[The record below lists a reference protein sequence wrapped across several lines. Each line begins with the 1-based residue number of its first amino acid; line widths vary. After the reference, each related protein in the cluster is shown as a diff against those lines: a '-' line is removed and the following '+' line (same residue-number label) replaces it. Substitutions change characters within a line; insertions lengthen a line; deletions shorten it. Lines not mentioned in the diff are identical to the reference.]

1 MKPIL
6 SREQIRELD
15 RLAIEENKVPS
26 LVLMENAGRGAAEV
40 IEAEL
45 LSQTDRARSRDVVIV
60 CGAGNNG
67 GDGFVVARR
76 LRNAGFSVLVF
87 LAASALK
94 LKGDARANHDAWVGL
109 GGGVSELSG
118 PTARIEFERALGS
131 AGLLVDALF
140 GTGLDREVKDEMR
153 ALIEM
158 INAAPC
164 PKVAL
169 DVPSGLDANTGAV
182 LGACIRADLT
192 VTFAH
197 YKLGLLTTSGAEHAG
212 RLRVA
217 DIGLPDEFHG
227 KVGHS
232 AELIEAVDVAATI
245 ARRPAAAHKASA
257 GRVVIVAGSPGKTG
271 AALLV
276 ARGSGFSVA
285 GSPGKTGAALLVAR
299 GALRAGA
306 GLVTI
311 ATSPEAADA
320 LDRRVLEE
328 MTARLDLG
336 RLEESLE
343 RALEGAGA
351 VAVGPG
357 IGLDADARRIVDQ
370 VVLGWEGTKI
380 VDADALTHFAGRASD
395 LKKARGR
402 LLLTPHPGEMA
413 RLLATTASEV
423 ERDRF
428 SAVRRAVDLT
438 GATVLLKGP
447 RTLIGAPEVVTRV
460 NASGTPALA
469 TGGAGDVLSGICAA
483 LACSA
488 PLFTAATNGAHLH
501 GLAAERWAARTGA
514 DRGLLAHEI
523 ADELPG
529 VFAGLKA

>member
-15 RLAIEENKVPS
+15 RLAIEECKVPS
-26 LVLMENAGRGAAEV
+26 LVLMENAGRGAAEA
-40 IEAEL
+40 IRAEFL
-45 LSQTDRARSRDVVIV
+45 RESEPARAKDVVIV
-60 CGAGNNG
+60 CGGGNNG

-76 LRNAGFSVLVF
+76 LRNAGSSVLVF
-87 LAASALK
+87 LAGSALK

-118 PTARIEFERALGS
+118 ATALIEFERALVS
-131 AGLLVDALF
+131 AGLVVDALF
-140 GTGLDREVKDEMR
+140 GTGLDREIKDEIR
-153 ALIEM
+153 SLIDI

-169 DVPSGLDANTGAV
+169 DIPSGLDANTGAV
-182 LGACIRADLT
+182 LGACVSADFT

-197 YKLGLLTTSGAEHAG
+197 PKLGLLTTTGAEHAG
-212 RLRVA
+212 RLRVV
-217 DIGLPDEFHG
+217 DIGVPGELHG
-227 KVGHS
+227 RVGHS
-232 AELIEAVDVAATI
+232 AELVETADVTATLP
-245 ARRPAAAHKASA
+245 RRRSSAHKASV
-257 GRVVIVAGSPGKTG
+257 GRVVVI
-271 AALLV
+271 
-276 ARGSGFSVA
+276 A

-311 ATSPEAADA
+311 ATSPDAADA

-328 MTARLDLG
+328 MTARLELS

-357 IGLDADARRIVDQ
+357 LGLDSDARRIVDQ
-370 VVLGWEGTKI
+370 VVLGWDGPKV
-380 VDADALTHFAGRASD
+380 VDADALTHFAGRAGE
-395 LKKARGR
+395 LKKARGT

-413 RLLATTASEV
+413 RLLATTAADV

-428 SAVRRAVDLT
+428 TAMRRAVDLT

-447 RTLIGAPEVVTRV
+447 RTLVGAPDVVTRV

-488 PLFTAATNGAHLH
+488 PLLTAATNSAHLH
-501 GLAAERWAARTGA
+501 GLAAERWAARSGA

-529 VFAGLKA
+529 VFAALKG

>member
-15 RLAIEENKVPS
+15 RLAIEESKVPS
-26 LVLMENAGRGAAEV
+26 LVLMENAGRGAAEL
-40 IEAEL
+40 IRTEL
-45 LSQTDRARSRDVVIV
+45 LQDQSVQTKDLVIV

-87 LAASALK
+87 LAGSASK

-118 PTARIEFERALGS
+118 ATALIEFERVLAS
-131 AGLLVDALF
+131 ARVVVDALL
-140 GTGLDREVKDEMR
+140 GTGLDREVKGEMR
-153 ALIEM
+153 SLIEL
-158 INAAPC
+158 INGASGRR
-164 PKVAL
+164 VAL

-182 LGACIRADLT
+182 LGVCVRADLT

-197 YKLGLLTTSGAEHAG
+197 PKLGLLTTTGAERAG
-212 RLRVA
+212 RLLVV
-217 DIGLPDEFHG
+217 DIGVPDELSAR
-227 KVGHS
+227 VGHS
-232 AELIEAVDVAATI
+232 AELIESSDVAATI
-245 ARRPAAAHKASA
+245 APRPLSAHKASA
-257 GRVVIVAGSPGKTG
+257 GRVVV
-271 AALLV
+271 
-276 ARGSGFSVA
+276 VA

-299 GALRAGA
+299 GALRTGA

-328 MTARLDLG
+328 MTARLDPS

-343 RALEGAGA
+343 RALEGASA

-357 IGLDADARRIVDQ
+357 IGLDPGARRIVDH
-370 VVLGWEGTKI
+370 VVLGWDGAKI

-395 LKKARGR
+395 LKHARGR

-413 RLLATTASEV
+413 RLLATTAVDV

-428 SAVRRAVDLT
+428 TALRRAVDLT
-438 GATVLLKGP
+438 GAVVLLKGP
-447 RTLIGAPEVVTRV
+447 RTLIGAPEAVTRV

-469 TGGAGDVLSGICAA
+469 TGGSGDVLSGICAA
-483 LACSA
+483 LACWA
-488 PLFTAATNGAHLH
+488 PLLTAATSGAHLH

-529 VFAGLKA
+529 SFAALVQLASAQQRKPI

>member
-15 RLAIEENKVPS
+15 RLAIEECKVPS

-40 IEAEL
+40 IQAEL
-45 LSQTDRARSRDVVIV
+45 LRRSESARSKDVVIV

-87 LAASALK
+87 LAASAFK
-94 LKGDARANHDAWVGL
+94 LKGDALVNHDAWVGL

-118 PTARIEFERALGS
+118 QTALIEFERALVS
-131 AGLLVDALF
+131 ASLVVDALF

-153 ALIEM
+153 SLIEM
-158 INAAPC
+158 VNAAPC

-182 LGACIRADLT
+182 LGACVSADLT

-197 YKLGLLTTSGAEHAG
+197 PKLGLLTTTGAEHAG
-212 RLRVA
+212 RLRVV
-217 DIGLPDEFHG
+217 DIGVPDELHG
-227 KVGHS
+227 RVGHS
-232 AELIEAVDVAATI
+232 AELVESADVSATI
-245 ARRPAAAHKASA
+245 PRRKSSAHKASV
-257 GRVVIVAGSPGKTG
+257 GRVVVI
-271 AALLV
+271 
-276 ARGSGFSVA
+276 A

-306 GLVTI
+306 GLVTV

-336 RLEESLE
+336 RLEQSLE

-357 IGLDADARRIVDQ
+357 LGLDADARRIVDQ
-370 VVLGWEGTKI
+370 VVLGWDGPKV
-380 VDADALTHFAGRASD
+380 VDADALTHFAGRAAE

-402 LLLTPHPGEMA
+402 LLLSPHPGEMA
-413 RLLATTASEV
+413 RLLATTAAEV

-428 SAVRRAVDLT
+428 SAVERAVNLT
-438 GATVLLKGP
+438 GAVVLLKGP
-447 RTLIGAPEVVTRV
+447 RTLIGAPEQLTRV

-469 TGGAGDVLSGICAA
+469 TGGAGDVLTGICAA

-488 PLFTAATNGAHLH
+488 ELFTTATNAVHLH
-501 GLAAERWAARTGA
+501 GLAAERWAERTGA

-529 VFAGLKA
+529 VFAALKK

>member
-15 RLAIEENKVPS
+15 RLAIEESKVPS
-26 LVLMENAGRGAAEV
+26 LVLMENAGRGAAEA
-40 IEAEL
+40 IRAEL
-45 LSQTDRARSRDVVIV
+45 LSQAAAACTRDVVIV
-60 CGAGNNG
+60 CGSGNNG

-76 LRNAGFSVLVF
+76 LRNAGLSVLVF

-109 GGGVSELSG
+109 GGGVSEL
-118 PTARIEFERALGS
+118 TASSALIEFERAMAS
-131 AGLLVDALF
+131 AGLVVDALF
-140 GTGLDREVKDEMR
+140 GTGLDREIEDEMR
-153 ALIEM
+153 ALIDI

-164 PKVAL
+164 PRVAL

-197 YKLGLLTTSGAEHAG
+197 YKLGLFTTSGAEHAG

-217 DIGLPDEFHG
+217 DIGLADEFHAR
-227 KVGHS
+227 VGHS
-232 AELIEAVDVAATI
+232 AELIETADVARTI
-245 ARRPAAAHKASA
+245 ERRRPSAHKASA
-257 GRVVIVAGSPGKTG
+257 GRVVI
-271 AALLV
+271 
-276 ARGSGFSVA
+276 VA

-357 IGLDADARRIVDQ
+357 LGLDADARRIVDQ
-370 VVLGWEGTKI
+370 VVLGWDGAKI

-413 RLLATTASEV
+413 RLLATTAAEV

-447 RTLIGAPEVVTRV
+447 RTLIGAPDVVTRV
-460 NASGTPALA
+460 NASGTLALA
-469 TGGAGDVLSGICAA
+469 TGGVGDVLIGICSA

-488 PLFTAATNGAHLH
+488 PLLTAATNGAHLH
-501 GLAAERWAARTGA
+501 GLAAERWSARTGA
-514 DRGLLAHEI
+514 DRGMLAHEI
-523 ADELPG
+523 ADELPA
-529 VFAGLKA
+529 VFAGLRE

>member
-15 RLAIEENKVPS
+15 RLAIEESRVPS

-40 IEAEL
+40 IQAEL
-45 LSQTDRARSRDVVIV
+45 LSRSELARSRDIVIV
-60 CGAGNNG
+60 CGSGNNG

-76 LRNAGFSVLVF
+76 LRNAGFSLLVF

-118 PTARIEFERALGS
+118 STALIEFERALVS
-131 AGLLVDALF
+131 ASLVVDALF
-140 GTGLDREVKDEMR
+140 GTGLDREITGETR
-153 ALIEM
+153 SLIEI

-169 DVPSGLDANTGAV
+169 DIPSGLDANTGAV
-182 LGACIRADLT
+182 LGACVRADLT
-192 VTFAH
+192 VSFAH
-197 YKLGLLTTSGAEHAG
+197 PKLGLLTTTGAEHAG
-212 RLRVA
+212 KLRVV
-217 DIGLPDEFHG
+217 DIGVPDELHG
-227 KVGHS
+227 RVGHS
-232 AELIEAVDVAATI
+232 AELIETADVSSTI
-245 ARRPAAAHKASA
+245 EPRSLAAHKGSA
-257 GRVVIVAGSPGKTG
+257 GRVVV
-271 AALLV
+271 
-276 ARGSGFSVA
+276 VA

-336 RLEESLE
+336 RLEQSLE
-343 RALEGAGA
+343 RALDGAGA

-357 IGLDADARRIVDQ
+357 IGLDSDARRIVNQ
-370 VVLGWEGTKI
+370 VVLAWDGTKI
-380 VDADALTHFAGRASD
+380 VDADALTHFAGRGGE
-395 LKKARGR
+395 LRKARGR

-413 RLLATTASEV
+413 RLLSTTIAEV

-438 GATVLLKGP
+438 GAVVLLKGP
-447 RTLIGAPEVVTRV
+447 RTLIGAPDVLTRV

-483 LACSA
+483 LACSS
-488 PLFTAATNGAHLH
+488 PLLTAATNGAHLH

-529 VFAGLKA
+529 VFATLVRP